1 MAMFLYFKT
10 TIKPPEY
17 PKLSDLFQIRNCPC
31 CILSVQFC
39 PSGTRHSPLFS
50 YHPISSPENPIS
62 SPCFT
67 NSIMAG
73 AADKPQWIGSSF
85 LLVRPAFFFLATFL
99 LPPATQES
107 HSLIDYT
114 VPPSPLQILHVL
126 LRLLICFKIS
136 MLLAASSVVGAHPA
150 PVQWI
155 PEPRAIG
162 INWPG
167 RDKPLPPLSI

>member
-1 MAMFLYFKT
+1 MFLYFKT

-17 PKLSDLFQIRNCPC
+17 TKLSDLFQIRNCPC

-85 LLVRPAFFFLATFL
+85 LLVRPAFFFFFGNL
-99 LPPATQES
+99 
-107 HSLIDYT
+107 
-114 VPPSPLQILHVL
+114 PSPPCDSRITFPYRLH
-126 LRLLICFKIS
+126 S
-136 MLLAASSVVGAHPA
+136 P
-150 PVQWI
+150 
-155 PEPRAIG
+155 
-162 INWPG
+162 
-167 RDKPLPPLSI
+167 PLPPSDSARIIKVVNLFQNIHVTSGQFGCGGPPSACAMDTGAPCHRD